1 MDFTFTPPA
10 PLVFGKSPEYYEARV
25 ADPFRRNLLT
35 METLRGKV
43 DFGGDSR
50 SLKMIFVDGQA
61 TEFEIMMFEKG
72 DTFLGLQLPMRA
84 TKFQNELK
92 KQNIRT
98 KKECGAVVLSDHN
111 VRFYIFEGEIA
122 TIRWGTD
129 EPVPPT
135 ADQTEEAGKA

>member
-10 PLVFGKSPEYYEARV
+10 PLVFGKGPEYYEARV
-25 ADPFRRNLLT
+25 ADPFRRDLLT

-50 SLKMIFVDGQA
+50 SLKVIFVDGRA
-61 TEFEIMMFEKG
+61 TEFEIMVLEKG
-72 DTFLGLQLPMRA
+72 DTFLGLQLQVRA

-92 KQNIRT
+92 KQNILT
-98 KKECGAVVLSDHN
+98 KKEGGAVVLCDHD

-122 TIRWGTD
+122 TIRWGID
-129 EPVPPT
+129 EPVLPT
-135 ADQTEEAGKA
+135 VDQPEEAGRS